1 MSKYIANDK
10 TPAEAIHAGEILKDE
25 LKARNI
31 KQKDFAETIAVKPNV
46 LSELL
51 KGKRNFTAE
60 LAVKIENAIC
70 IDAEFWLRLQ
80 AKYEI
85 DLVRIKMKN
94 QIKQANITP
103 AKKQTL
109 IKAVA

>member
-1 MSKYIANDK
+1 MNKYIANDH
-10 TPAEAIHAGEILKDE
+10 TPAEAIHAGEILKEE

-31 KQKDFAETIAVKPNV
+31 KQKDFAQQIAVKPNV

-51 KGKRNFTAE
+51 RGKRNFTAE
-60 LAVKIENAIC
+60 LAVKIESATGIE
-70 IDAEFWLRLQ
+70 AEFWLKLQ

-85 DLVRIKMKN
+85 DLVRIRMKK
-94 QIKQANITP
+94 QIKKANITP
-103 AKKQTL
+103 LQKQNL

>member
-1 MSKYIANDK
+1 MSKYITNDK
-10 TPAEAIHAGEILKDE
+10 TPAEAIHVGEVLKDE

-31 KQKDFAETIAVKPNV
+31 KQKDFAGQIAVKPNV

-51 KGKRNFTAE
+51 KGKRNMTAE
-60 LAVKIENAIC
+60 LAVKIENALSIE
-70 IDAEFWLRLQ
+70 AEFWLKFQ
-80 AKYEI
+80 AQYEI